1 VTAEA
6 SLLGARA
13 GSVEAMSRDAAPLE
27 QNAESG
33 VPMPVGIE
41 LLARLADL
49 EDDWDGHGSPAPD
62 DSTLGASLHVLHRFM
77 AFTASPPS
85 VGATADGGVQFEW
98 HQGGWDIEVEVQPDG
113 NTIAWGQEVDGPGSF
128 YGPIDD
134 CADDLTHTLSK
145 ISQFEVQA

>member
-1 VTAEA
+1 MTAEA

-49 EDDWDGHGSPAPD
+49 EDDWDGHGSPATRDPAVGP
-62 DSTLGASLHVLHRFM
+62 SCLGPNLEG
-77 AFTASPPS
+77 
-85 VGATADGGVQFEW
+85 GARALGR
-98 HQGGWDIEVEVQPDG
+98 P
-113 NTIAWGQEVDGPGSF
+113 
-128 YGPIDD
+128 
-134 CADDLTHTLSK
+134 
-145 ISQFEVQA
+145 